1 MKWLRSLSVWRYSSW
16 QVLLVTLTAN
26 LTTLKLGFGLG
37 FSSPTSL
44 ELLHSDLL
52 SDYTYPV
59 FSSIY
64 ALGVGIGCACVV
76 PFLKVFGHK
85 FVLVLSSLIS
95 TGSYLLIASSAC
107 STQLII
113 GRATA
118 GVSAGICFTTVP
130 VYIGEVSH
138 FKVKGLFAGFFGLF
152 LRFGTL
158 TAYTLGLFLS
168 FRWLALVPV
177 YIDLLCTSMLVCLC
191 YSPTWLITRRL
202 SRRGV
207 SVLSR
212 LGRSEEEAMRECG
225 EIETV
230 LSEGEYSGVKDR
242 IASLFQKNNL
252 KALII
257 GLAYMLLEPMTG
269 TDVIDAYA
277 TQILSG
283 TSFILGSPNAA
294 AVFFP
299 LFAIAANFLLLVLVD
314 KVGRKVLTVVS
325 GVGIVICLFSMSVYV
340 FVTDKAVVADV
351 NTTGGYL
358 GVVPVVSLAG
368 VRFLHGLGWGS
379 VGFILLGEL
388 FPLKVKSVWDLGW
401 LYSLSFFYSRSSV
414 NGSDTG
420 QLFVYLELSTF
431 SLSYLLSSFSLKRR
445 RNLWKR

>member
-1 MKWLRSLSVWRYSSW
+1 M
-16 QVLLVTLTAN
+16 
-26 LTTLKLGFGLG
+26 
-37 FSSPTSL
+37 
-44 ELLHSDLL
+44 
-52 SDYTYPV
+52 
-59 FSSIY
+59 
-64 ALGVGIGCACVV
+64 
-76 PFLKVFGHK
+76 
-85 FVLVLSSLIS
+85 
-95 TGSYLLIASSAC
+95 
-107 STQLII
+107 
-113 GRATA
+113 
-118 GVSAGICFTTVP
+118 
-130 VYIGEVSH
+130 
-138 FKVKGLFAGFFGLF
+138 
-152 LRFGTL
+152 
-158 TAYTLGLFLS
+158 
-168 FRWLALVPV
+168 
-177 YIDLLCTSMLVCLC
+177 
-191 YSPTWLITRRL
+191 
-202 SRRGV
+202 
-207 SVLSR
+207 
-212 LGRSEEEAMRECG
+212 
-225 EIETV
+225 
-230 LSEGEYSGVKDR
+230 LSEGEYSGVGDREAVVTPDR